1 MSGVLVSAILKS
13 LILQPKQPI
22 ILLSLMLEHTA
33 PKQIPPTSTT
43 SLQNYSQDKQRA
55 IENYSKLG
63 TQHLYLSPS
72 RALAAAKLLAE

>member
-33 PKQIPPTSTT
+33 PKQEPHSRIIPKTS
-43 SLQNYSQDKQRA
+43 SAPSSRIIQSYL
-55 IENYSKLG
+55 

>member
-33 PKQIPPTSTT
+33 PKQTPPTSTRT
-43 SLQNYSQDKQRA
+43 SLQNYSQNKQRA
-55 IENYSKLG
+55 ILENYSKLLN
-63 TQHLYLSPS
+63 TYISL
-72 RALAAAKLLAE
+72 LAAR